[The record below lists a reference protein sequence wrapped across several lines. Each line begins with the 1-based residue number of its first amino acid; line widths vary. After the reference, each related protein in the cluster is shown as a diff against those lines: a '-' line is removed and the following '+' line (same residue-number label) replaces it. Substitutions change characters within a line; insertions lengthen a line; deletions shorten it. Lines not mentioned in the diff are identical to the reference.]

1 MQELYGEIRDRF
13 GPIPAPLDRLLKIA
27 RLRIAAAA
35 KNLQSIEVRDD
46 KVMMMRSNDYLMT
59 NGRFPR
65 LRGTAATPRL
75 EELIRIVTDWQD

>member
-1 MQELYGEIRDRF
+1 
-13 GPIPAPLDRLLKIA
+13 
-27 RLRIAAAA
+27 
-35 KNLQSIEVRDD
+35 
-46 KVMMMRSNDYLMT
+46 MMRSNDYLMT